1 MIKRNKYEIYYAVRE
16 TCPQPY
22 YDVQIDIDNDKTKEV
37 VDYVKKHPE
46 ALERTVV
53 IIYSSGEP
61 CELKLYDTVEAC
73 LQGIKDAQELEQSY
87 RFCAT
92 FERVV
97 RIRKKVKIVTEED
110 IVIADVQFPN

>member
-22 YDVQIDIDNDKTKEV
+22 YDVQINIDNDKTNEIV
-37 VDYVKKHPE
+37 NYVKKHPE

-87 RFCAT
+87 RFAAT
-92 FERVV
+92 VERVV
-97 RIRKKVKIVTEED
+97 RIRKKVKTITEENT
-110 IVIADVQFPN
+110 VIADVQFPN